1 MLNMIRMELYR
12 MFRTKSLH
20 VIWMILAAGI
30 VFTTFLAAEEMKT
43 FTMEEK
49 QEQYEYAT
57 GQKTEEQANLGMT
70 VTLPTRPG
78 EEVSVF
84 DLFYANIKGKFIALF
99 IVIFAVLYA
108 TADMTSGYVKNIA
121 GQVKNRGCLV
131 LAKAAGLFLYVVL
144 TLLLFAA
151 VQAVSNLLWF
161 DRFVWGPWKEFLLY
175 GAVQTLLHFAYAMI
189 AMCLAIVV
197 RSNVI
202 SMAAVVCM
210 CMNVL
215 TMFYGFVDKLAAD
228 MGAKDFHLM
237 NYTVSGKIL
246 LLPMN
251 AAAGEAGAAVSS
263 AAAVAAVSLLVC
275 FTVFRKR
282 DI

>member
-1 MLNMIRMELYR
+1 
-12 MFRTKSLH
+12 
-20 VIWMILAAGI
+20 
-30 VFTTFLAAEEMKT
+30 
-43 FTMEEK
+43 
-49 QEQYEYAT
+49 
-57 GQKTEEQANLGMT
+57 MT

-251 AAAGEAGAAVSS
+251 AAAGAGEAGAAVSS